1 MDIMDKMKN
10 IFFGDEYE
18 DEYEDEDRYEDE
30 EVDREREG
38 GRGSGNNVTSFDRYS
53 TRRTTSNIVN
63 INTSVQMGVCM
74 FNPET
79 LEDAAEV
86 VSQIKDSN
94 IVVVNLDAVE
104 YEISQRISDFLC
116 GASYAL
122 ECNIQLISD
131 KIMIIA
137 PINVEMSGE
146 LKDKLQASGIK
157 LPNSMWR

>member
-1 MDIMDKMKN
+1 MGIMDKMKN

-86 VSQIKDSN
+86 VSQIKDRN
-94 IVVVNLDAVE
+94 IVVVNLEAVE
-104 YEISQRISDFLC
+104 
-116 GASYAL
+116 YAL

>member
-1 MDIMDKMKN
+1 MGIMDKMKN

-18 DEYEDEDRYEDE
+18 DDYDDME
-30 EVDREREG
+30 EFEEEELEREPI
-38 GRGSGNNVTSFDRYS
+38 RPSNNNVTSFNRYS
-53 TRRTTSNIVN
+53 SRRPSSNIVN

-74 FNPET
+74 FNPAT

-86 VSQIKDSN
+86 VLQIKDRN
-94 IVVVNLDAVE
+94 IVVVNLETVE

-122 ECNIQLISD
+122 EGNIQLISD

-137 PINVEMSGE
+137 PVNVEMSGE

-157 LPNSMWR
+157 IPNSMWR

>member
-1 MDIMDKMKN
+1 MGIMDKMKN

-18 DEYEDEDRYEDE
+18 EDYDDIEEYEDEDN
-30 EVDREREG
+30 DREALRPPT
-38 GRGSGNNVTSFDRYS
+38 SNVTSLNRYS
-53 TRRTTSNIVN
+53 ARRPSNIVN

-74 FNPET
+74 FNPT
-79 LEDAAEV
+79 NLEDASDV
-86 VSQIKDSN
+86 VSQIKDRN
-94 IVVVNLDAVE
+94 IVVVNLESVE

-137 PINVEMSGE
+137 PVNVEMSGE

>member
-1 MDIMDKMKN
+1 MSIMDKMKN
-10 IFFGDEYE
+10 MFFGDDYDDDY
-18 DEYEDEDRYEDE
+18 DEME
-30 EVDREREG
+30 EFEEEELERDSI
-38 GRGSGNNVTSFDRYS
+38 RQPSSNVTSFNRYS
-53 TRRTTSNIVN
+53 TKRPGSNIVN

-74 FNPET
+74 FNPTT
-79 LEDAAEV
+79 LEDAADV
-86 VSQIKDSN
+86 VSQIKDRN
-94 IVVVNLDAVE
+94 IVVVNLETVE

-122 ECNIQLISD
+122 EGNIQLISD

-157 LPNSMWR
+157 IHNSMWR

>member
-1 MDIMDKMKN
+1 MGIMDKMKN

-18 DEYEDEDRYEDE
+18 EDYDDVEEFEDE
-30 EVDREREG
+30 ELDRDSVRQVN
-38 GRGSGNNVTSFDRYS
+38 SNVTSINRYS
-53 TRRTTSNIVN
+53 TKRPISNIVN

-74 FNPET
+74 FNPAS

-86 VSQIKDSN
+86 VSQIKDRN
-94 IVVVNLDAVE
+94 IVVVNLETVE

-122 ECNIQLISD
+122 EGNIQLISD

-137 PINVEMSGE
+137 PVNVEMSGE

-157 LPNSMWR
+157 IPNSMWR

>member
-1 MDIMDKMKN
+1 MSIIDKVKN
-10 IFFGDEYE
+10 MFLGDEYD
-18 DEYEDEDRYEDE
+18 DEYDDMEEFVDE
-30 EVDREREG
+30 EMEREPL
-38 GRGSGNNVTSFDRYS
+38 RQTNSNVTSFNRYS
-53 TRRTTSNIVN
+53 SKRPSSNIVN

-74 FNPET
+74 FNPAS

-86 VSQIKDSN
+86 VLQIKDRN
-94 IVVVNLDAVE
+94 IVVVNLENVE

-122 ECNIQLISD
+122 EGNIQLISD

-137 PINVEMSGE
+137 PVNVEMSGE

-157 LPNSMWR
+157 IPNSMWK

>member
-1 MDIMDKMKN
+1 MSIMDKMKN
-10 IFFGDEYE
+10 MFFGDEYD
-18 DEYEDEDRYEDE
+18 DEYDDMEEFEDE
-30 EVDREREG
+30 ELEREAI
-38 GRGSGNNVTSFDRYS
+38 RPSNNNVTSFNRYS
-53 TRRTTSNIVN
+53 SRRPSSNIVN

-74 FNPET
+74 FNPAT

-86 VSQIKDSN
+86 VLQIKDRN
-94 IVVVNLDAVE
+94 IVVVNLETVE

-122 ECNIQLISD
+122 EGNIQLISD

-137 PINVEMSGE
+137 PVNVEMSGE

-157 LPNSMWR
+157 IPNSMWR

>member
-1 MDIMDKMKN
+1 MGIMDKMKN
-10 IFFGDEYE
+10 MFFGDEYE
-18 DEYEDEDRYEDE
+18 EDYDDVEEFEDE
-30 EVDREREG
+30 ELDRDSVRQVN
-38 GRGSGNNVTSFDRYS
+38 SNVTSINRYS
-53 TRRTTSNIVN
+53 TKRPISNIVN

-74 FNPET
+74 FNPAS

-86 VSQIKDSN
+86 VSQIKDRN
-94 IVVVNLDAVE
+94 IVVVNLETVE

-122 ECNIQLISD
+122 EGNIQLISD

-137 PINVEMSGE
+137 PVNVEMSGE

-157 LPNSMWR
+157 IPNSMWR